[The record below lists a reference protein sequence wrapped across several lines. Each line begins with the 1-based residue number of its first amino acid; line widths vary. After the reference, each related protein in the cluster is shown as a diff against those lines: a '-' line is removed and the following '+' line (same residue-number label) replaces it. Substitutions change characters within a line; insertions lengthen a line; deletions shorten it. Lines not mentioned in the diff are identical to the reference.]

1 MTTGPASTED
11 QLREVLDKLANGV
24 QPAPDAYRRVQG
36 EWRRRE
42 RRRRLILV
50 ILVVLVLAITDIVGL
65 WALNQYQDRP
75 HVAPREPVPTRSHVP
90 PANDLPSVGRGFKS
104 HPPYHAHLRLHADP

>member
-50 ILVVLVLAITDIVGL
+50 ILVVLVLTIADIVGL
-65 WALNQYQDRP
+65 WALNQYQDRS
-75 HVAPREPVPTRSHVP
+75 HIAPREPVSARSHAP
-90 PANDLPSVGRGFKS
+90 PADGLPDLPL
-104 HPPYHAHLRLHADP
+104 P

>member
-42 RRRRLILV
+42 RRRRIILA
-50 ILVVLVLAITDIVGL
+50 ILVVLVLTIADIVGL
-65 WALNQYQDRP
+65 WALNQYQDQSRI
-75 HVAPREPVPTRSHVP
+75 APGEPVPARSHAP
-90 PANDLPSVGRGFKS
+90 PAVDLRYLPVG
-104 HPPYHAHLRLHADP
+104 